1 MIEYNEAKIDEMY
14 QACTTQLSDE
24 IRVTRHDLFVLAAK
38 NLISDAFVQGIQ
50 YAMNRLNE
58 KSLENDK
65 KHE

>member
-1 MIEYNEAKIDEMY
+1 MIEYNQAKIDEMY

-38 NLISDAFVQGIQ
+38 NLMSDAFIQGMN

-58 KSLENDK
+58 KIVENDQ
-65 KHE
+65 KH